1 MLGRYWLKGLPSMK
15 SVSHQNNRS
24 TWHLQPTTTEMIQTR
39 TLTRM
44 ILYNKRLLQQLQ
56 RIPVKVVTVIFMM
69 KIRIMVMIQSEDLN
83 SPVECQ

>member
-1 MLGRYWLKGLPSMK
+1 M
-15 SVSHQNNRS
+15 
-24 TWHLQPTTTEMIQTR
+24 EMILTR

-56 RIPVKVVTVIFMM
+56 RIPVKVVMVIFMM